1 MNKKIQLQDIGTKDY
16 KETWDYQEQL
26 FKEIVDLKLQ
36 KRINPDLTTPN
47 YFIFVEHPH
56 VYTLGKVAI

>member
-1 MNKKIQLQDIGTKDY
+1 MNKKIQLQDIGIRDY

-36 KRINPDLTTPN
+36 KRNES
-47 YFIFVEHPH
+47 FI
-56 VYTLGKVAI
+56 